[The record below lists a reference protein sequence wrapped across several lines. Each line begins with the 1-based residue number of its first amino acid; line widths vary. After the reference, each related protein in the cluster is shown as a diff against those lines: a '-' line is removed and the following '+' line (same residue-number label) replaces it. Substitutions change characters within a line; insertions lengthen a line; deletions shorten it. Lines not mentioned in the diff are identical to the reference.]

1 MGAKKFFGN
10 WFVLNIL
17 GAAVFIAA
25 VIFGANILLKA
36 VTRHNEEINVPDLT
50 GMTAEEACRHLAARG
65 MKSEVTDS
73 VYIKRMERGVVY
85 RQNPEAGSHV
95 KKGRRILLTINAVNP
110 KKVTMPNLVGYS
122 LRQAKAE
129 LLSRGLNLGN
139 LIYVEDIATNNVL
152 KQLYENREI
161 KPGTAVESESRID
174 LVVGLN
180 DTDNMTYV
188 PYVTGM
194 KYLGAVSAVQ
204 DNSLNIKELIFDYT
218 VRDYSDSL
226 DAVVYRQIP
235 EISEEPLLMGS
246 PVTLYLTTDITKVPE
261 KPEPSETDGI
271 KEGNGTL

>member
-1 MGAKKFFGN
+1 MGAKKFSGK
-10 WFVLNIL
+10 WIVVNIL
-17 GAAVFIAA
+17 GAAVFLAA
-25 VIFGANILLKA
+25 VILGSNILLKT
-36 VTRHNEEINVPDLT
+36 VTRHNEEINVPDLS
-50 GMTAEEACRHLAARG
+50 GMTEAEAEKYLAARG

-129 LLSRGLNLGN
+129 LLSRGLNLGT
-139 LIYVEDIATNNVL
+139 LIYVDDIATNNVL
-152 KQLYENREI
+152 KQLYGNREI
-161 KPGTAVESESRID
+161 KPGMPVESESRID

-180 DTDNMTYV
+180 SMDNMTYV
-188 PYVTGM
+188 PYVTGL
-194 KYLGAVSAVQ
+194 KYINAVSAVQ
-204 DNSLNIKELIFDYT
+204 DNSLNIQDLIFDNT

-226 DAVVYRQIP
+226 DAVVYRQTP

-246 PVTLYLTTDITKVPE
+246 SVTLYLTKDITKVPE
-261 KPEPSETDGI
+261 KPEPSDSTDLA
-271 KEGNGTL
+271 EAF